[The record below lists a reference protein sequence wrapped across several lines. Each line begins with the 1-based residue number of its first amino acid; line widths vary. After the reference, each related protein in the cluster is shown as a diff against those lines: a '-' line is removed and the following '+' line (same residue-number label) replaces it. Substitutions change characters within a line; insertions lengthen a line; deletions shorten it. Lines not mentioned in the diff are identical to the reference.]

1 MRSAWSIAL
10 PAVVIGLWPLFPF
23 ADTSALAQ
31 ETPAEEEAPA
41 PLLGEEVTHMDETF
55 KEERPRPGGFPRLEE
70 KLKDAPPFFRDGTVD
85 FNLRTYYFSSKDFND
100 AKSEAWALGGSMTY
114 RSGLI
119 RDRFGMGA
127 ALYTSQPLYAPD
139 DRDGTKLLQSGQK
152 GYTVVGQ
159 LYGRINIVERNFVD
173 LYRFEVNTPFI
184 NKNDG
189 RMSPNT
195 FEAYGFQGHA
205 GDRKQGPEFAYGG
218 GYIAKIKPRNSETFI
233 PMSKEAGAD
242 VKRGVTTAG
251 LRVSS
256 SSFSI
261 GAIDYYSND
270 IINIGYAEADYT
282 AYSTGRF
289 GLDLSAQFT
298 DQRSVGDD
306 LLTGDSFATNQAA
319 LMAKARHGGGTFTL
333 AYSRDSSGADL
344 QSPWGGYPGYTSV
357 QVQDFKRAG
366 ESAFMVKGSYEF
378 SLLGLDGLAGYL
390 LWVHGWGAVDPDT
403 GLPVYNQN
411 EYNGDLQWRPKTGSL
426 KGLWI
431 RLRYAHV
438 DQWEHGDSTDDE
450 LRVIINYDL
459 PLL

>member
-1 MRSAWSIAL
+1 MRSVLSIAF
-10 PAVVIGLWPLFPF
+10 PAAVIGSGTLFPV
-23 ADTSALAQ
+23 ADTSARAQ
-31 ETPAEEEAPA
+31 EPPAEEEAPA

-55 KEERPRPGGFPRLEE
+55 KEERPRPGRFPRLEE
-70 KLKDAPPFFRDGTVD
+70 KLKNAPPFFRDGTVD
-85 FNLRTYYFSSKDFND
+85 LNLRTYYFSSKDFND
-100 AKSEAWALGGSMTY
+100 ARSEAWALGGSLVLQ
-114 RSGLI
+114 SGQF
-119 RDRFGMGA
+119 RDRFAVGA
-127 ALYTSQPLYAPD
+127 GLYTSQPLYAPD
-139 DRDGTKLLQSGQK
+139 DRDGTGLLRPGQK

-159 LYGRINIVERNFVD
+159 LYGRIKVVERNFLE
-173 LYRFEVNTPFI
+173 LYRFDLNTPFI

-189 RMSPNT
+189 KMSPNT
-195 FEAYGFQGHA
+195 FEAYGLQGHF
-205 GDRKQGPEFAYGG
+205 GDKTQGLGFDYGG

-233 PMSKEAGAD
+233 PMSKAAGAD
-242 VKRGVTTAG
+242 VKRGVTIGG

-256 SSFSI
+256 SVFTI
-261 GAIDYYSND
+261 GAIDYYSDD
-270 IINIGYAEADYT
+270 IINIGYAEAEVT
-282 AYSTGRF
+282 AFSKGRF

-306 LLTGDSFATNQAA
+306 LLSGDSFATNQAG
-319 LMAKARHGGGTFTL
+319 LMAKTRYGGGIFTL

-403 GLPVYNQN
+403 GSPVYNQN
-411 EYNGDLQWRPKTGSL
+411 EYNGDLQWRPKTGL
-426 KGLWI
+426 MKGLWI

-438 DQWEHGDSTDDE
+438 DQWEHGDSTIDE
-450 LRVIINYDL
+450 GRVIVNYDL